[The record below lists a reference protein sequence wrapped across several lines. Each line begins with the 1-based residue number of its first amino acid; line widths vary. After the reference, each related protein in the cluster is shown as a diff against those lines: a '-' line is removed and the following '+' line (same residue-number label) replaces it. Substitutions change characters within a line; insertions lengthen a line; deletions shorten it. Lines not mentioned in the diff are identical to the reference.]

1 MDART
6 KSIDPSLLTLG
17 GLGAAFGLA
26 ACCALPLMLLSL
38 GFGTAWLVGIGFYA
52 GMHRPVFLAVAVAG
66 LIGGAVTLVVYRKRI
81 GVTARSVMSL
91 ALLLGTVLL
100 YYGYTYA

>member
-1 MDART
+1 
-6 KSIDPSLLTLG
+6 
-17 GLGAAFGLA
+17 
-26 ACCALPLMLLSL
+26 MLLSL

-52 GMHRPVFLAVAVAG
+52 GTHRPAFLAVAIVG

-81 GVTARSVMSL
+81 GAAAGSVMSL